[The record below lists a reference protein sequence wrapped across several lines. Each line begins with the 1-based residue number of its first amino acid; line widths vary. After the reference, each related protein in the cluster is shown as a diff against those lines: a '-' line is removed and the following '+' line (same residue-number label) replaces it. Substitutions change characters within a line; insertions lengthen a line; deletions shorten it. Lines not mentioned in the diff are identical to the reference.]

1 MFQVVD
7 DPIKLR
13 SVAGAFGL
21 LGIVTH
27 ITFRMDKMTYARYHP
42 KKTNMLDSIPR
53 PGTDPTEPSFQ
64 KMVDLCQN
72 Q

>member
-1 MFQVVD
+1 VD
-7 DPIKLR
+7 DPAKLK
-13 SVAGAFGL
+13 SIAGAFGL
-21 LGIVTH
+21 MGIVTH

-42 KKTNMLDSIPR
+42 KKSRMIDSIPR
-53 PGTDPTEPSFQ
+53 PGTDPSDATFQ